1 MSIAAKT
8 FSIRSRRYAASLIDM
23 AESES
28 KALKAVEADIS
39 DIVSMIEKSDDLRAM
54 LKSPVIGKADQK
66 AAMEAICKKAK
77 FNKLTVNFINVLIEN
92 GRLDDLENVAN
103 AFRFEL
109 SKRRGEVNAHVQTAA
124 ALSTKQTKALQDAI
138 SKTVGADVMLE
149 TSVDPDVLGGMILTL
164 GSQRIDDSV
173 ASKLERLRQNMSKS
187 SNQNTN
193 NTATIKEVG

>member
-1 MSIAAKT
+1 VSIAAKT

-23 AESES
+23 AESEP
-28 KALKAVEADIS
+28 KTLKAVESDIA
-39 DIVSMIEKSDDLRAM
+39 DIVSMIENSGDLRMM
-54 LKSPVIGKADQK
+54 LKSPIIGRKDQK
-66 AAMEAICKKAK
+66 SAMDAIGKKAK
-77 FNKLTVNFINVLIEN
+77 FNTLTANFINVLIEN
-92 GRLDDLENVAN
+92 GRLDDLDNIAN

-124 ALSTKQTKALQDAI
+124 ALNAKQTKALQDAI

-149 TSVDPDVLGGMILTL
+149 TSVDPEVLGGMILTL

-193 NTATIKEVG
+193 TATLKEVG